1 MKISGSKA
9 PALAAIAFAAALST
23 AACGGDGAPRAGG
36 SGDSGEVPASFQP
49 GHESSLMHAR
59 QVAGLGSVITDHEGY
74 TLYRFDKDTAKPAKS
89 NCVDACA
96 AQWPPVLANGNF
108 QVEGI
113 DPALVNTI
121 LRADGEQ
128 QVTVG
133 GWPLY
138 RFAKD
143 ARPGESNGHGKG
155 GTWHAATPDGK
166 KAAAP
171 ANGGN
176 ASGN

>member
-1 MKISGSKA
+1 MKISGSRG
-9 PALAAIAFAAALST
+9 PALAAIACAAALSAT
-23 AACGGDGAPRAGG
+23 ACGGDAYSPGGG
-36 SGDSGEVPASFQP
+36 SGDNGAPPSFQP

-59 QVAGLGSVITDHEGY
+59 QVGALGQVITDHEGY

-89 NCVDACA
+89 NCADTCA
-96 AQWPPVLANGNF
+96 VQWPPVLADGNF

-113 DPALVNTI
+113 DPALVSTVE
-121 LRADGEQ
+121 RADGAQ

-138 RFAKD
+138 RFFQDAK
-143 ARPGESNGHGKG
+143 PGESRGHGKG

-171 ANGGN
+171 ANGGT
-176 ASGN
+176 ASGY

>member
-1 MKISGSKA
+1 MKISGSRA
-9 PALAAIAFAAALST
+9 TALAGIAFVAALSAT
-23 AACGGDGAPRAGG
+23 ACAGGAANPGGG
-36 SGDSGEVPASFQP
+36 SGDSGASQPSFQP

-59 QVAGLGSVITDHEGY
+59 DVTGLGSVITDHEGY

-89 NCVDACA
+89 NCDDACA
-96 AQWPPVLANGNF
+96 AQWPPVLADGNF

-113 DPALVNTI
+113 DPAIVGTVA
-121 LRADGEQ
+121 RQDGAQ

-138 RFAKD
+138 RFALDDK
-143 ARPGESNGHGKG
+143 PGDSKGHGKSG
-155 GTWHAATPDGK
+155 AWHAATPSGQ
-166 KAAAP
+166 KAA

-176 ASGN
+176 ASGY